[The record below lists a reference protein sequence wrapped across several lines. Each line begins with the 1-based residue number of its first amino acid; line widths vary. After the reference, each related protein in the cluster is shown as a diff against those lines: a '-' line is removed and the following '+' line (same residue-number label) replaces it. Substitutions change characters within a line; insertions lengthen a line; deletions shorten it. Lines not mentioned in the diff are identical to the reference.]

1 MKHIDDRKDQLG
13 IEENGLS
20 SKGVFMFMC
29 VCVCDFIVFGF
40 KYAWELDQLYMFT
53 N

>member
-20 SKGVFMFMC
+20 SKGVFM
-29 VCVCDFIVFGF
+29 CVCDFIVFGF
-40 KYAWELDQLYMFT
+40 KYALELDQLYMFT